1 MQREKSNFAQG
12 LACASHLALASALL
26 KKQHKSKKAKSF
38 QILPLRE
45 RKVTEVEGN
54 DEKQNQQRA
63 YVFPS

>member
-45 RKVTEVEGN
+45 RNLVEGN

-63 YVFPS
+63 YVFPKS